1 MSGNTFLEMA
11 LANLAYSVAYADGKL
26 EESELRTFEEMLVK
40 ELKGAAVS
48 VRNKFLLLGER
59 SSPNIEQAYR
69 EAMFAIKENKLH
81 FDENLKKQFIL
92 ILEEIAK
99 SVEGIREEE
108 RNIIERFKRD
118 IPLI

>member
-26 EESELRTFEEMLVK
+26 EESELKTFEEMLIK
-40 ELKGAAVS
+40 EFKEAAVS

-69 EAMFAIKENKLH
+69 EAMFAIKENKQD
-81 FDENLKKQFIL
+81 FDENLKKQFTL
-92 ILEEIAK
+92 ILKEIAE
-99 SVEGIREEE
+99 SVEGIRDEE
-108 RNIIERFKRD
+108 RNIIERFKHD
-118 IPLI
+118 IQLI

>member
-1 MSGNTFLEMA
+1 MPTNIYLEKA

-26 EESELRTFEEMLVK
+26 EENELKTFEKMLIR
-40 ELKGAAVS
+40 ELEDAAVS

-69 EAMFAIKENKLH
+69 EAMFAIKENKLD
-81 FDENLKKQFIL
+81 FNENLQIQFLI
-92 ILEEIAK
+92 ILEEIAV

-108 RNIIERFKRD
+108 RNLIERFKRD
-118 IPLI
+118 IQLI